1 MSGNRIY
8 VQGSYIDVHDN
19 ENVYLSVDKAEVN
32 MGNKK
37 KKEHS
42 SLSKETLEK
51 TVLKVQRYFWGASSY
66 AVIFCVC
73 RDKYGYADNMSMF
86 ERELMNMESLN
97 ESDYPCKQETITS
110 TMKNNTYM
118 KKPIDNWEAN
128 GAKERVLKLRDEFI
142 KAMEQTEQI

>member
-1 MSGNRIY
+1 MSGNKIY

-19 ENVYLSVDKAEVN
+19 ENVYLNVDKAEVN
-32 MGNKK
+32 MGNEK

-42 SLSKETLEK
+42 SLSKETLEQS
-51 TVLKVQRYFWGASSY
+51 VLKVQKYFWGASSY

-86 ERELMNMESLN
+86 ERGLMNMESLN
-97 ESDYPCKQETITS
+97 ESKYPCKKETITS

-118 KKPIDNWEAN
+118 KKPIDNWEVN

-142 KAMEQTEQI
+142 KAMEQPKQI